1 MTYILV
7 GKFNIEKEDN
17 LASLKMLI
25 SKSLG
30 RELTIN
36 EIDSNP
42 DIHRLKQEEKDSIGI
57 EEVKSFQ
64 KEMQFKPF
72 QERVQIGII
81 YNSEKLTPQ
90 SQNAL
95 LKTLEESSETSV
107 YILLVNNEKNLLS
120 TIRSRARIIYSEGTQ
135 SNITDSAKL
144 DLKELDLIEKFN
156 LATDSSESKEQSI
169 QFLNSIE
176 NDLKSKLEIEIKNG
190 NIGGSRDVLEKLKII
205 TDGREKIMANC
216 NRKLVLE
223 SIIIQLQD

>member
-1 MTYILV
+1 
-7 GKFNIEKEDN
+7 
-17 LASLKMLI
+17 
-25 SKSLG
+25 
-30 RELTIN
+30 
-36 EIDSNP
+36 
-42 DIHRLKQEEKDSIGI
+42 
-57 EEVKSFQ
+57 
-64 KEMQFKPF
+64 MQFKPF

-135 SNITDSAKL
+135 SNVTDSAKL